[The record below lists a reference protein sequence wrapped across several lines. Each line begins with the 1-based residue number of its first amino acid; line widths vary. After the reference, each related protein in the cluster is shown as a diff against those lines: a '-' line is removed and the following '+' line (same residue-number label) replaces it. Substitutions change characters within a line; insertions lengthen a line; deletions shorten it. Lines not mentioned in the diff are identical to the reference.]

1 MGTDLTIAADADS
14 APDNGLSA
22 NARAFPD
29 LGLRTDDNA
38 WSETNA
44 GRQSR
49 SGMNGS
55 SLRAKVKLMLGIK
68 SFGDGAKRAPDRS
81 RRQQCCP
88 SGNSF
93 WDYRFIDQTPARLRG
108 GEIQFS
114 PGRVEEGEMRRS
126 CLRQCGD
133 VENQRIAICIKRAI
147 KPGAGAQF
155 RQGKRPAIVV
165 EPRIRHRNVPLRPRL
180 ILQPVQWPDA
190 AEPRAQQ
197 RQEPPEQR
205 LRQEPER
212 GRPPELEPRQ
222 GPGPSRP

>member
-1 MGTDLTIAADADS
+1 MGTDLTIAADADP

-108 GEIQFS
+108 GAIQFS

-126 CLRQCGD
+126 FVRQCGRR
-133 VENQRIAICIKRAI
+133 ENKRDAFRVLPRSQ
-147 KPGAGAQF
+147 PGPWA
-155 RQGKRPAIVV
+155 
-165 EPRIRHRNVPLRPRL
+165 
-180 ILQPVQWPDA
+180 
-190 AEPRAQQ
+190 
-197 RQEPPEQR
+197 R
-205 LRQEPER
+205 LR
-212 GRPPELEPRQ
+212 
-222 GPGPSRP
+222 